1 MPATDQF
8 AGVRR
13 GPAWLA
19 GLGRSISAK
28 LMASIFVAMLV
39 MFALLGYFSI
49 RLHQKH
55 LEAAALISA
64 EQQSEVLRR
73 SASHYMLK
81 NDRVGLYEMMV
92 NMADQPGIVRV
103 RIMNSEGVI
112 SYSTAPAEVGSAV
125 NKDAEACYGCHE
137 QSKPLALLKRSDR
150 FRVYRDGNSRVL
162 GIITPIE
169 NQLAC
174 SNAACHAHPASVRI
188 LGVLDTNLSLAKVDV
203 SLAQERR
210 TMLAYTGV
218 ALLLVVLLSGLF
230 IWVVVRNPLREL
242 EAGTERV
249 AKGELGFHI
258 PVKSND
264 EIGDLA
270 ESFND
275 MSSRLQLAQA
285 EITAWAHTLEER
297 VEEKTRELRQA
308 HQHMLQV
315 EKMATIGKMAAVVAH
330 EINNPLSGILTYSRV
345 VKRWIQNN
353 FASAPRTEEMSGSLD
368 LIASESKRC
377 GELVRNLLSFSRVT
391 PMNLE
396 WCELNQVIDRCVRL
410 VQHKMDMG
418 GIQLNLAVAAE
429 LPPVHCDP
437 NQIEQVV
444 LAIVINAIDAMP
456 QGGNLWIGA
465 RLENT
470 FSIELIIRDDGIGIP
485 DEHLSHIFE
494 PFYTT
499 KESGGSGLGLAIS
512 QTIVERHGGSIA
524 VQSVVGQGTSFRI
537 LLPVDSQKPALAC
550 DQERVPIEQNAEI
563 VGVAL
568 KGHGFSRANKPLSL
582 MTRVD
587 FSPRGSHNSNFSS
600 SPRNEAEK

>member
-1 MPATDQF
+1 MPETDQSEG
-8 AGVRR
+8 AGSK
-13 GPAWLA
+13 PAWL
-19 GLGRSISAK
+19 GKLGHSISAK
-28 LMASIFVAMLV
+28 LMVSIFIAMLCI
-39 MFALLGYFSI
+39 FALLGYFSI
-49 RLHQKH
+49 RMHRKH
-55 LEAAALISA
+55 LEAAALTSA

-73 SASHYMLK
+73 SASHYMLN
-81 NDRVGLYEMMV
+81 NDRNGLYEMMA

-112 SYSTAPAEVGSAV
+112 SYSTLPSEVGGTV

-137 QSKPLALLKRSDR
+137 QSKPLARLNRSDR
-150 FRVYRDGNSRVL
+150 FRVYRADGSRVL
-162 GIITPIE
+162 GVITPIE
-169 NQLAC
+169 NQPAC
-174 SNAACHAHPASVRI
+174 SNAACHAHPESVRI

-210 TMLAYTGV
+210 TMLTYTGV
-218 ALLLVVLLSGLF
+218 ALLLVVFLSGLF

-242 EAGTERV
+242 ETGTERL
-249 AKGELGFHI
+249 AKGELGFQI

-270 ESFND
+270 QSFNG
-275 MSSRLQLAQA
+275 MSSRLLLAQA
-285 EITAWAHTLEER
+285 EITAWAHTLEDR
-297 VEEKTRELRQA
+297 VGEKTRELKQA

-353 FASAPRTEEMSGSLD
+353 FSSAPRTEEMTGSLD

-377 GELVRNLLSFSRVT
+377 GELVKNLLSFSRVT

-410 VQHKMDMG
+410 VQHKMDMAS
-418 GIQLNLAVAAE
+418 IQLNLALGDE
-429 LPPVHCDP
+429 LPHVRCDP

-444 LAIVINAIDAMP
+444 LAMVINAIDAMP
-456 QGGNLWIGA
+456 QGGNLWITTRQNSA
-465 RLENT
+465 ST
-470 FSIELIIRDDGIGIP
+470 VELIIRDDGVGIS

-512 QTIVERHGGSIA
+512 QNIVERHGGSIA
-524 VQSVVGQGTSFRI
+524 VESKLGQGTTFRI
-537 LLPVDSQKPALAC
+537 LLPVDSQGPTLAR
-550 DQERVPIEQNAEI
+550 DED
-563 VGVAL
+563 
-568 KGHGFSRANKPLSL
+568 RAPVEV
-582 MTRVD
+582 R
-587 FSPRGSHNSNFSS
+587 
-600 SPRNEAEK
+600 

>member
-1 MPATDQF
+1 MLETDQPDS
-8 AGVRR
+8 ARPGS
-13 GPAWLA
+13 AWMGSLS
-19 GLGRSISAK
+19 RSISAK
-28 LMASIFVAMLV
+28 LMVSIFIAMLYI
-39 MFALLGYFSI
+39 FALLGYFSI
-49 RLHQKH
+49 RLHRKH
-55 LEAAALISA
+55 LEAAALVSA

-73 SASHYMLK
+73 SASHYMLN
-81 NDRVGLYEMMV
+81 NDRNGLYEMMA

-112 SYSTAPAEVGSAV
+112 SYSTLPSEVGGAV

-150 FRVYRDGNSRVL
+150 FRVYHNDKSRVL
-162 GIITPIE
+162 GVITPIV
-169 NQLAC
+169 NQSAC
-174 SNAACHAHPASVRI
+174 SNAACHAHPASVQI
-188 LGVLDTNLSLAKVDV
+188 LGVLDTNLSLEKVDL

-210 TMLAYTGV
+210 AMLTYTGV
-218 ALLLVVLLSGLF
+218 ALLLVVILSGVF
-230 IWVVVRNPLREL
+230 IWFVVRNPLRAL
-242 EAGTERV
+242 KAGTERV
-249 AKGELGFHI
+249 AKGELGFQI

-270 ESFND
+270 TSFNE

-285 EITAWAHTLEER
+285 EITAWAHTLEDR
-297 VEEKTRELRQA
+297 VDEKTRELTQA

-377 GELVRNLLSFSRVT
+377 GELVKNLLSFSRVT

-396 WCELNQVIDRCVRL
+396 WCELNQVIDRCIRL
-410 VQHKMDMG
+410 VQHKMDMAT
-418 GIQLNLAVAAE
+418 IQLNLKLGDE
-429 LPPVHCDP
+429 LPHVRCDP

-444 LAIVINAIDAMP
+444 LAMVINAIDAMP
-456 QGGNLWIGA
+456 QGGNLWITTRQVSA
-465 RLENT
+465 
-470 FSIELIIRDDGIGIP
+470 SAIELTICDDGMGIP
-485 DEHLSHIFE
+485 DEHLAHIFE

-512 QTIVERHGGSIA
+512 QNIVERHGGSIA
-524 VQSVVGQGTSFRI
+524 VHSLVGQGTTFTI
-537 LLPVDSQKPALAC
+537 LLPVDSQ
-550 DQERVPIEQNAEI
+550 
-563 VGVAL
+563 
-568 KGHGFSRANKPLSL
+568 RA
-582 MTRVD
+582 
-587 FSPRGSHNSNFSS
+587 RGSD
-600 SPRNEAEK
+600 EAGRVAREKAAT